1 MNSNELEAR
10 VSKLE
15 NKLLEIQRINVNLMN
30 QETVLRCM
38 MHTLLAHM
46 SDDHRK
52 TMAGAY
58 GMYLTSALEQLPP
71 HLQNREVLQEFDEI
85 LSPEAQR

>member
-1 MNSNELEAR
+1 MNTNELEAR

-15 NKLLEIQRINVNLMN
+15 NKLVETQRVNVNLVN

-46 SDDHRK
+46 SDDHRRS
-52 TMAGAY
+52 MAGAY
-58 GMYLTSALEQLPP
+58 GMFLTSALEQLPP

-85 LSPEAQR
+85 LSPTNQQ